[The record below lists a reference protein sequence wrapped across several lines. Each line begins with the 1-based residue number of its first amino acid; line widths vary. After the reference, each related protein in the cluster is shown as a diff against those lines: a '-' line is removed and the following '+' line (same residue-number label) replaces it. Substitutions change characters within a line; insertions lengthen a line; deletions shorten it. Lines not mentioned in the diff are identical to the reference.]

1 MTQWHV
7 SQAKEA
13 LVLAWQAL
21 IADKVKA
28 SLTMLGVMIGSMSLV
43 LVVTIA
49 STGKG
54 YIIAQI
60 EGIGANLAYAT
71 LDRNGAPVIPEDEL
85 TVEDLDHIRQE
96 QPLVIATAGTYD
108 VPVDVTISGKPVHAR
123 LVGVTDGFQQIRRLT
138 VLAGRYFDQEDFSS
152 RAPVCLVTDAIARRA
167 GNVQGVI
174 GQTLQFNRFR
184 CTVIG
189 MFKEGVPTFGQSEI
203 QQETVLVPWPLASSI
218 TGEKFLQV
226 IYAQTASSD
235 QVPALTQMIDR
246 VLRSRHRKL
255 ARYEVQNLSTVL
267 RTAENVSL
275 GLSLVLLGVA
285 VLTLITAGT
294 GIMNIMLVNIAQR
307 KKEIGLRKALGARPS
322 EIRLQ
327 FLMEA
332 GFISFTG
339 AVLGA
344 FIAVA
349 AVWFAAGV
357 IDELTGF
364 GVSWLAV
371 AAALLLSTAV
381 GAGFGYQPA
390 SRAASLNPV
399 DALRA
404 D

>member
-1 MTQWHV
+1 MIQWHV
-7 SQAKEA
+7 SQTKEA
-13 LVLAWQAL
+13 LLLAWQAL

-49 STGKG
+49 STGKS
-54 YIIAQI
+54 YIITQI
-60 EGIGANLAYAT
+60 EGIGSNLAYAT
-71 LDRNGAPVIPEDEL
+71 LDRNGAVVIPEDEL
-85 TVEDLDHIRQE
+85 TFEDLDHIRQE
-96 QPLVIATAGTYD
+96 QPLVVAAAGTYD
-108 VPVDVTISGKPVHAR
+108 VPVDVTISGKAVHAR
-123 LVGVTDGFQQIRRLT
+123 LVGVTEGFQQIRRLT

-152 RAPVCLVTDAIARRA
+152 RAPACLITEAIARRRS
-167 GNVQGVI
+167 NVHGLI
-174 GQTLQFNRFR
+174 GQSLLFGRFR

-203 QQETVLVPWPLASSI
+203 QQETVLVPWPLVSSI
-218 TGEKFLQV
+218 TGDKFLQV
-226 IYAQTASSD
+226 IYAQTASND
-235 QVPALTQMIDR
+235 QVPALTQTINR
-246 VLRSRHRKL
+246 VLRSRHRKQ
-255 ARYEVQNLSTVL
+255 ARYEVQNLSSVL

-285 VLTLITAGT
+285 VLTLVTAGT

-332 GFISFTG
+332 GFISLAG

-344 FIAVA
+344 LIAVG
-349 AVWFAAGV
+349 AVWLAAGV
-357 IDELTGF
+357 IDGLTGF
-364 GVSWLAV
+364 EISWLAV

-399 DALRA
+399 EALRA